1 LLVQVPYTT
10 AREQLLGLLRGERI
24 QLHQQC
30 VGLALVVEDE
40 QLEWLLEILHL
51 LGIAA
56 ARERVVAVSAWAE
69 VPHHGGGDLFPPNP
83 LERVE
88 QIGRDVGVLRL
99 QRLARSGVRVDHL
112 DEHRRRL
119 TAAGI
124 DAAATIAAGR
134 PAAQILRQAEASGV
148 DLIALATHGRS
159 GLQAWTHGSVT
170 EEVLHTTRTPLLLVR
185 PGDHWPAAPHG
196 LARVLVPLDGSE
208 EAERALAVAEPL
220 AARGLRLVL
229 LRCVEPL
236 SLGFLDPSG
245 VPPPGMQPVLGMLL
259 REARE
264 YVADVAARLRARGL
278 AVTTEVVVAAASDG
292 VTAAARS
299 APGTIVVLASHA
311 RSGWRRFLLGSV
323 ARRVA
328 RLLPTPVVVCPAPHG
343 APRALAAAPGVS
355 PIAGPGP

>member
-1 LLVQVPYTT
+1 MTHVLVP
-10 AREQLLGLLRGERI
+10 LDGSP
-24 QLHQQC
+24 
-30 VGLALVVEDE
+30 LAEATLPLVED
-40 QLEWLLEILHL
+40 LARRTDGHVTLLY
-51 LGIAA
+51 
-56 ARERVVAVSAWAE
+56 VAP
-69 VPHHGGGDLFPPNP
+69 VPHGLPPVP
-83 LERVE
+83 DPPAIDELVR
-88 QIGRDVGVLRL
+88 RDAH
-99 QRLARSGVRVDHL
+99 LAEAYL

-134 PAAQILRQAEASGV
+134 PAVQILRQAEASGV